1 MTSWLR
7 RNPIFIGVLAGVLT
21 AGLLAYADVKTNP
34 ANGGSIAAGSAG
46 ISGCTASTLLWV
58 DSGGLVQ
65 CGATALASSTTLL
78 RVGGSAA
85 IAYAFGNNATL
96 GFQDGNNNDIYLASN
111 GEYPWA
117 SGFASSTNKLG
128 LVVTSNYVLGF
139 SGGDAHTVTTDI
151 SFYRVAVGVMG
162 LTTNSD
168 PANRI
173 GGWLQNSTGEASLAA
188 NYTNATATLSAT
200 NLSYTVISGRHYN
213 FDVEIHFTQSTAAEG
228 VQIAFDGGSAA
239 ATDFIADCN
248 ITNTGGAIAM
258 TNSFSTALATVINAG
273 TTVVTTQSGLHCH
286 GMFTPS
292 GAGTFIL
299 RAAESGA
306 HVSGTL
312 TFLKGSSLVMRDTKV
327 L

>member
-34 ANGGSIAAGSAG
+34 ATGGGVTSSATT
-46 ISGCTASTLLWV
+46 SGCTASTLLWV

-65 CGATALASSTTLL
+65 CGATATATAVTSLRVADGTAATPSYAFTGNTGFHASGASFVELAVGGTDTWFSSTVQFQIASGSNYGWSSGSVQSSSDTVL
-78 RVGGSAA
+78 RRVSAGVFAVADTAGGTTGGWFSN
-85 IAYAFGNNATL
+85 F
-96 GFQDGNNNDIYLASN
+96 N
-111 GEYPWA
+111 GEA
-117 SGFASSTNKLG
+117 A
-128 LVVTSNYVLGF
+128 
-139 SGGDAHTVTTDI
+139 
-151 SFYRVAVGVMG
+151 
-162 LTTNSD
+162 
-168 PANRI
+168 
-173 GGWLQNSTGEASLAA
+173 LAA